1 MQNSVLKFLSILFL
15 LVCITSQSSF
25 GQSYSAHLQRADS
38 LFQQKRYIQSFE
50 VYQIIFQQQQYS
62 PAMLLKMAYIQ
73 EGLNQIAQSVYYLN
87 LYYLV
92 TQDKAALTK
101 MEEVAEKYRLEG
113 YATTEADA
121 FLGFYQNNN
130 TIITMGLGAILFFI
144 LTLLIVQRFRYRS
157 RPYGTWAFLFIFSGL
172 LFVHVNFAMGR
183 TNAIISKNNTY
194 LMDGPS
200 GGASVVSI
208 IRDGHRVKIKGKK
221 DVWMKVQWGDKEVY
235 VKESNLLPVT
245 L

>member
-1 MQNSVLKFLSILFL
+1 
-15 LVCITSQSSF
+15 
-25 GQSYSAHLQRADS
+25 
-38 LFQQKRYIQSFE
+38 
-50 VYQIIFQQQQYS
+50 
-62 PAMLLKMAYIQ
+62 
-73 EGLNQIAQSVYYLN
+73 
-87 LYYLV
+87 LV

-113 YATTEADA
+113 YATTEVDTVFA
-121 FLGFYQNNN
+121 LYQKN
-130 TIITMGLGAILFFI
+130 TTMITMGLGAILFFI
-144 LTLLIVQRFRYRS
+144 LTLLVVQRITYRS
-157 RPYGTWAFLFIFSGL
+157 RPYGSWAFLLIFSVAIL
-172 LFVHVNFAMGR
+172 IHLNFGSGR

-235 VKESNLLPVT
+235 IKETNLLPVT